1 LPYYFVSGQS
11 GYCLWNIDL
20 DLTFALKKA
29 AADADSF
36 DNSYDTEVC
45 LVSKDPSLAEFVLA
59 LIQVESHFDQYAVSS
74 VGAQGIMQL
83 KSFWT
88 R

>member
-1 LPYYFVSGQS
+1 MSGQS
-11 GYCLWNIDL
+11 GNCLWNIDL

-29 AADADSF
+29 AADTDSF
-36 DNSYDTEVC
+36 DNAYDTEVC

-83 KSFWT
+83 MPFWT